1 MTEQLAEQIS
11 EQSFTL
17 QPFLLDDALCDIY
30 VEGTLQRQTNTLAIR
45 YELSDPDSIAS
56 IGSAALPTRKN
67 GLWEETCFEFFLGVQ
82 GSERYWEF
90 NLSPAGHWNIYRF
103 DGYRQGMQNEAAWD
117 QLPFEVRQHSGSVT
131 LDLDLDLSPIAGAE
145 QKLELAI
152 AAVILLKT
160 GTTSYWALTHCAPQA
175 DFHQRK
181 SFTIKL

>member
-1 MTEQLAEQIS
+1 MMDQLT

-30 VEGTLQRQTNTLAIR
+30 VEGNIQRQADTLAIH

-56 IGSAALPTRKN
+56 ISSAALPTRKN

-82 GSERYWEF
+82 GSDRYWEF

-103 DGYRQGMQNEAAWD
+103 DGYRQGMQDETAWD
-117 QLPFEVRQHSGSVT
+117 RLPFKVRQHSGSVM
-131 LDLDLDLSPIAGAE
+131 LDLDLDLSPIAGAT
-145 QKLELAI
+145 QKLEFAI
-152 AAVILLKT
+152 AAVIKLKT
-160 GTTSYWALTHCAPQA
+160 GATSYWALTHYAPQA